1 VRRQHEG
8 RDNEVDAVDE
18 QRHAVKRIMPEERG
32 RYRHER
38 DRQQVQDV
46 EPQDPPVHAGT
57 EVILIVVPHPHTSR
71 LMNVTMYT
79 ITWGAILRSAA
90 INRSAGTVAAVGTVM
105 FKTRIVI
112 AMANTPSESA
122 SIRVVLRSSSGSLVN
137 GFLKGST
144 TASSWYPPRS
154 ATIADVAAVVTW
166 GFDLERCAGG

>member
-1 VRRQHEG
+1 
-8 RDNEVDAVDE
+8 
-18 QRHAVKRIMPEERG
+18 
-32 RYRHER
+32 
-38 DRQQVQDV
+38 
-46 EPQDPPVHAGT
+46 
-57 EVILIVVPHPHTSR
+57 
-71 LMNVTMYT
+71 MNVTMYT

-137 GFLKGST
+137 GLLKGST